1 MYNVIEEV
9 VPYLPI
15 NKPIYLMGVG
25 TPENILEAVY
35 RGVDFFDC
43 VLPARNGR
51 HGQVFTSTGKINLIN
66 KKFELDDNPIDEKCF
81 CEACKNYSRAYIRHL
96 FKAKEMLA
104 MRLCVLHNL
113 NFYNKLLEEIRKS
126 IELNQFSAFK
136 NQKFREWGIR

>member
-1 MYNVIEEV
+1 SIQ
-9 VPYLPI
+9 
-15 NKPIYLMGVG
+15 GG
-25 TPENILEAVY
+25 
-35 RGVDFFDC
+35 RFFDC

-51 HGQVFTSTGKINLIN
+51 HGQVFTSTGKVNLTN